1 MTIRVKNKCNT
12 GQFLNKLSRLKLQ
25 RGSNRSLHQVFQEL
39 SSKVEVLAT
48 QKKRANKSGM
58 LII

>member
-12 GQFLNKLSRLKLQ
+12 GQCLNKLPRLKLQ

-39 SSKVEVLAT
+39 SSKVEALARGG
-48 QKKRANKSGM
+48 KANKSGM